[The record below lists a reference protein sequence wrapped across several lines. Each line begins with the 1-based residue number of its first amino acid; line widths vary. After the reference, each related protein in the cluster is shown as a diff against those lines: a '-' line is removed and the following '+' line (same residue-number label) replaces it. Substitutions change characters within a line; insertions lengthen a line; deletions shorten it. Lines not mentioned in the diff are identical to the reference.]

1 MKQKPIQVIVT
12 GAGGRMGGRI
22 INLLK
27 ESPALMLAGAVESPD
42 HPALGRDAG
51 EAAGCGHLNIPVID
65 RIEKIIGKA
74 QVVIDFSVPSAAI
87 DYLKTASGNKCAMVI
102 GTTGFSKEETKQI
115 SASAKK
121 IPCVFSPN
129 MSVGVNRMFKLI
141 ADLAKQTGA
150 EYDLEIV
157 ESHHRNKKDA
167 PSGTALRLAQILA
180 QALGLDLASA
190 AVYSRHGITGER
202 KPNTIGIQS
211 VRAGDIIGDHTVIF
225 GGLGE
230 RLEIKHTAQSRD
242 TFARG
247 AIKAAEWV
255 IHQKPGLYD
264 MMDVLG
270 LRDK

>member
-22 INLLK
+22 ISLLQ
-27 ESPALMLAGAVESPD
+27 ESPALMLAGAVERSG
-42 HPALGRDAG
+42 HPAVGRDAG
-51 EAAGCGHLNIPVID
+51 ESAGCGRLGIPITD
-65 RIEKIIGKA
+65 RIEKAIDKA
-74 QVVIDFSVPSAAI
+74 RVIIDFSAPPAALGN
-87 DYLKTASGNKCAMVI
+87 LKIASEKNCAMVI

-115 SASAKK
+115 TAGARK

-141 ADLAKQTGA
+141 ADVARQAAA

-157 ESHHRNKKDA
+157 EAHHRHKKDA
-167 PSGTALRLAQILA
+167 PSGTALKLAQILA
-180 QALGLDLASA
+180 QEAGLDLDSTV
-190 AVYSRHGITGER
+190 VYARHGITGER

-211 VRAGDIIGDHTVIF
+211 VRAGDIIGEHTVIF

-242 TFARG
+242 AFARG
-247 AIKAAEWV
+247 AIKAAEWIV
-255 IHQKPGLYD
+255 RQKPGLYD

-270 LRDK
+270 LRE

>member
-1 MKQKPIQVIVT
+1 MKQKALQTVVT

-22 INLLK
+22 ISLLQ
-27 ESPALMLAGAVESPD
+27 ETPAVVLAGAVERAGHS
-42 HPALGRDAG
+42 AVGRDAG
-51 EAAGCGHLNIPVID
+51 EVAGCGRLHVTLTD
-65 RIEKIIGKA
+65 QIEKVLEKA
-74 QVVIDFSVPSAAI
+74 QVIIDFSSPAASL
-87 DYLKTASGNKCAMVI
+87 DYLKIASEKKCAMVI
-102 GTTGFSKEETKQI
+102 GTTGISKKEAARI
-115 SASAKK
+115 SAMTKN

-129 MSVGVNRMFKLI
+129 MSIGVNRMFKLI
-141 ADLAKQTGA
+141 ADLAKQTGS
-150 EYDLEIV
+150 EYDLEII
-157 ESHHRNKKDA
+157 EAHHRHKKDA

-190 AVYSRHGITGER
+190 AVYARHGMTGER

-211 VRAGDIIGDHTVIF
+211 IRAGDIIGEHTVIF
-225 GGLGE
+225 GGMGE

-255 IHQKPGLYD
+255 VHQKPGLYD

-270 LRDK
+270 LRS

>member
-1 MKQKPIQVIVT
+1 MKEKAIQVIVT

-22 INLLK
+22 ISLLR
-27 ESPALMLAGAVESPD
+27 ESSALMLVGAVERPD

-51 EAAGCGHLNIPVID
+51 EVAGCGRLHVPVTD
-65 RIEKIIGKA
+65 QIEKVLEEARVI
-74 QVVIDFSVPSAAI
+74 IDFSTPPATL
-87 DYLKTASGNKCAMVI
+87 DYLRIASEKKCAMVI
-102 GTTGFSKEETKQI
+102 GTTGLSQAEVDRI

-129 MSVGVNRMFKLI
+129 MSVGVNLMFRLI
-141 ADLAKQTGA
+141 ADLAKKTGA
-150 EYDLEIV
+150 DYDLEII
-157 ESHHRNKKDA
+157 EAHHRHKKDA
-167 PSGTALRLAQILA
+167 PSGTAVKLAQILA
-180 QALGLDLASA
+180 NALGLNLSEV
-190 AVYSRHGITGER
+190 AVYARHGITGER

-211 VRAGDIIGDHTVIF
+211 IRAGDIIGEHTVIF

-230 RLEIKHTAQSRD
+230 RLEIKHAAQSRD

-255 IHQKPGLYD
+255 IRQKPGLYD

-270 LRDK
+270 LRE

>member
-22 INLLK
+22 IALLK
-27 ESPALMLAGAVESPD
+27 ESPALALAGAVERSG

-51 EAAGCGHLNIPVID
+51 DAAGCGRLGVPITDRVEKAIDKASVI
-65 RIEKIIGKA
+65 
-74 QVVIDFSVPSAAI
+74 IDFSAPSATL
-87 DYLKTASGNKCAMVI
+87 DYLNIASEKKCAMVI
-102 GTTGFSKEETKQI
+102 GTTGFSKEEIKQV
-115 SASAKK
+115 SANAKK
-121 IPCVFSPN
+121 VPCVLSPN
-129 MSVGVNRMFKLI
+129 MSVGMNRMFRLI
-141 ADLAKQTGA
+141 ADIARQAGP

-157 ESHHRNKKDA
+157 ESHHRHKKDA
-167 PSGTALRLAQILA
+167 PSGTALKLAQILA
-180 QALGLDLASA
+180 QALGSDLASV
-190 AVYSRHGITGER
+190 AVYARHGITEER

-211 VRAGDIIGDHTVIF
+211 VRAGDIIGEHTVIF

-242 TFARG
+242 AFARG

-255 IHQKPGLYD
+255 ARQKPGLYD

-270 LRDK
+270 LRS

>member
-1 MKQKPIQVIVT
+1 MKQKAIQVIVT

-22 INLLK
+22 ISLLK
-27 ESPALMLAGAVESPD
+27 ESSALTLVGAVERTD

-51 EAAGCGHLNIPVID
+51 EVAGCGRLDVPVTDQFEKVID
-65 RIEKIIGKA
+65 NA
-74 QVVIDFSVPSAAI
+74 QVVIDFSVLSATL
-87 DYLKTASGNKCAMVI
+87 DYLKIASEKKCAIVI
-102 GTTGFSKEETKQI
+102 GTTGFSNEEAAQI
-115 SASAKK
+115 SAQAKN

-150 EYDLEIV
+150 EYDLEII
-157 ESHHRNKKDA
+157 EAHHRHKKDA
-167 PSGTALRLAQILA
+167 PSGTALKLAQILA
-180 QALGLDLASA
+180 QALGLNLSEV
-190 AVYSRHGITGER
+190 AVYARHGITGER

-211 VRAGDIIGDHTVIF
+211 IRAGDIIGEHTVIF

-247 AIKAAEWV
+247 AIKAAQWV
-255 IHQKPGLYD
+255 VYQKPGLYD

-270 LRDK
+270 IR

>member
-22 INLLK
+22 IGLLK
-27 ESPALMLAGAVESPD
+27 ETPGLVLAGAVESSD

-51 EAAGCGHLNIPVID
+51 EAAGSGHFGIPVTD
-65 RIEKIIGKA
+65 RIEKIIDKSN
-74 QVVIDFSVPSAAI
+74 VVIDFSAPPAALG
-87 DYLKTASGNKCAMVI
+87 YLKIASEKKRAMVI
-102 GTTGFSKEETKQI
+102 GTTGFSKEESKRI
-115 SASAKK
+115 SESAKK

-141 ADLAKQTGA
+141 ADLARQAGA

-157 ESHHRNKKDA
+157 EAHHKHKKDA
-167 PSGTALRLAQILA
+167 PSGTALKLAQVLA

-190 AVYSRHGITGER
+190 AVYARHGITGER

-230 RLEIKHTAQSRD
+230 RLEIKHSAQSRD

-247 AIKAAEWV
+247 AIKAA
-255 IHQKPGLYD
+255 
-264 MMDVLG
+264 
-270 LRDK
+270 

>member
-1 MKQKPIQVIVT
+1 MKEKAIQVIVT
-12 GAGGRMGGRI
+12 GAAGRMGGRI
-22 INLLK
+22 IRLLQK
-27 ESPALMLAGAVESPD
+27 SPAAMLAGAVEKPD

-51 EAAGCGHLNIPVID
+51 EVAGCGRLHVPITD
-65 RIEKIIGKA
+65 QIEKVLEKA
-74 QVVIDFSVPSAAI
+74 QVVIDFSTPPATL
-87 DYLKTASGNKCAMVI
+87 DYLKIASEKKCAMVI
-102 GTTGFSKEETKQI
+102 GTTGISKKEAARI
-115 SASAKK
+115 SAMTKN

-129 MSVGVNRMFKLI
+129 MSIGVNRMFKLI
-141 ADLAKQTGA
+141 ADLAKQTGS
-150 EYDLEIV
+150 EYDLEII
-157 ESHHRNKKDA
+157 EAHHRHKKDA

-190 AVYSRHGITGER
+190 AVYARHGMTGER

-211 VRAGDIIGDHTVIF
+211 IRAGDIIGEHTVIF
-225 GGLGE
+225 GGMGE

-255 IHQKPGLYD
+255 VHQKPGLYD

-270 LRDK
+270 LRS